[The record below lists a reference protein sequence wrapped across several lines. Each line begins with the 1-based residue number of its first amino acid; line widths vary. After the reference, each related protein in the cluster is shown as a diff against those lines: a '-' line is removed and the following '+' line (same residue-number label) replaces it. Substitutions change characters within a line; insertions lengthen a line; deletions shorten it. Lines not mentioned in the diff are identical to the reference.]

1 MRSNK
6 LAMLENKFLCK
17 KQIFQEFGI
26 SKSTFYRLVKIL
38 GLHIER
44 RLLSPTEAEN
54 LRNVLR
60 GMDVQAKGKEK
71 N

>member
-1 MRSNK
+1 MPDD
-6 LAMLENKFLCK
+6 KFLCK